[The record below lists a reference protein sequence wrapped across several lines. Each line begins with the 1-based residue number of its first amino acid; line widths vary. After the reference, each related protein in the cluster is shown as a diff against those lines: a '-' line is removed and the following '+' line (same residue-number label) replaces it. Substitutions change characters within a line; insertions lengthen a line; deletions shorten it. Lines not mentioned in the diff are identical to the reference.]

1 MGRVTDS
8 VMGLKV
14 GGATACCWRRPLD
27 QQEPAEVMLLSATGP
42 RLDPVSEEGSGT
54 AGVEETGAGAYTTPV
69 TGGCASL
76 LRLWYRTLC
85 PAGV

>member
-1 MGRVTDS
+1 
-8 VMGLKV
+8 
-14 GGATACCWRRPLD
+14 
-27 QQEPAEVMLLSATGP
+27 MLLSATGP